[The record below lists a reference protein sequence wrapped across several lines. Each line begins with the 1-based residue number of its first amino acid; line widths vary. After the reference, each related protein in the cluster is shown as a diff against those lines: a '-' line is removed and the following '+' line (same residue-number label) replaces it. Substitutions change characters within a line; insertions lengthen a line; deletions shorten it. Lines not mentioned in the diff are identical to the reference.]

1 MSTNKNGVFSELYQ
15 LLFSKHWPVWVGAIL
30 AGFLNVVLFTI
41 SGPWS
46 GSAGYS
52 ATGKSLYKALGMF
65 SYENAGF
72 FLDNKWAIISIM
84 IIVGSFTGA
93 LLSKNFAIRI
103 PPVGEI
109 IKGFIGGSLMAV
121 GATIGVGCTI
131 GGFFS
136 GLPAL
141 SGGAIFL
148 TIGFFIGTILAVKYL
163 LWEMERFPG
172 ISSGKS
178 MTFLGASEKTGNWQK
193 WVGVLVILATIALA
207 YYFFTNGENILG
219 WFAVI
224 GALLGLISQRSIFC
238 IVRAFREPFLSG
250 ESSGAKGI
258 IAGIF
263 VVLIGFVAIKTMNI
277 GIGDTLLRSREM
289 AAVHPNFWVP
299 GLLGGTIFGLGM
311 VIAGG
316 CAVGTLW
323 RMGEGQIKLWFSA
336 LGFILISP
344 ISSTFIVPFVRNII
358 PFEGQFKNYLPDYLG
373 YGGAVLL
380 VVAILILW
388 YWFAVWNEKN
398 DKFNAF

>member
-84 IIVGSFTGA
+84 IVVGSFTGA

-103 PPVGEI
+103 PPIGEI

-163 LWEMERFPG
+163 LWEMEHFPG

-178 MTFLGASEKTGNWQK
+178 ITLLGASEKTGNWQK